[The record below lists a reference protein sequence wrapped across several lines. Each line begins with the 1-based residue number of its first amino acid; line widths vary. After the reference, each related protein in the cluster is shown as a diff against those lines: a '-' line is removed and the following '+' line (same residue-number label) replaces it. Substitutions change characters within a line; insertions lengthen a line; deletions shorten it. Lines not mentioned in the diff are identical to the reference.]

1 MITKRGRRNMKN
13 KKKKKNTLSY
23 IAKVNEIKRL
33 LLVYQFRRPEEFGFA
48 ILAYRWIGPLQLRVI
63 NLKFAARYSAP
74 FNDNFR
80 QEGSPV
86 GRNPF

>member
-1 MITKRGRRNMKN
+1 MKN
-13 KKKKKNTLSY
+13 KKKKKKTKKKKNTLSY

-63 NLKFAARYSAP
+63 NLKFAARYSAS